1 MEQEMTNKNKLIFLL
16 GICLLIFSCG
26 EKPEKTEMTVLIRMM
41 DIQDLWFREKMKE
54 FENQNQVKINVVTFD
69 QVEDVKEMIDL
80 EKKSGKKTIGL
91 VKTAMEMVYPLASQ
105 NYLIPPVEIIGPSH
119 LDEDLKEY
127 LPEALEIGT
136 IENKVYYIPRKL
148 ETYLMFFLKSKVQDA
163 LDNWEKDRKGINQ
176 LLKSVNNYGLPQGY
190 QLESDPQE
198 WDYYDLAVLSHYWA
212 NHPYQGLKLPRMA
225 HRGKRY
231 AGTVNEL
238 VTRIYQLGGG
248 QEDIL
253 SMTTDPVIDCFQWE
267 SFFIQNNLYHPG
279 MWEQAWSGGNI
290 WKAISQG
297 EVFLCFLHQI
307 DLFFVHGGSD
317 PTMTGYL
324 LDPEEMGVSIMPKG
338 VSLDLT
344 EEGQARREG
353 GHFSNL
359 YGWWWGIP
367 VTSPDPKLSYKLA
380 RFITSKANQ
389 IEECSRFGM
398 YPIRL
403 DVIDNLEQA
412 FDASWKQEIFRVS
425 RLQFESGTEAT
436 PQLTQWPQIGKNY
449 LDAWYE
455 IAVDKRL
462 LEGKEIAKT
471 LDKYAQ
477 FNQAILS
484 SAQAEK

>member
-1 MEQEMTNKNKLIFLL
+1 MEQNMTFKIKLFCVL

-105 NYLIPPVEIIGPSH
+105 NYLIAPEEIVGPSQ
-119 LDEDLKEY
+119 LDKDLKEY

-136 IENKVYYIPRKL
+136 LENKVYYIPRKL

-163 LDNWEKDRKGINQ
+163 LDNREKDLKGINQ
-176 LLKSVNNYGLPQGY
+176 LLKSVNGYGLPQGY
-190 QLESDPQE
+190 QLESDPQK

-253 SMTTDPVIDCFQWE
+253 SVTTDPVIDCFQWE

-324 LDPEEMGVSIMPKG
+324 LDPEDMGMAIMPKG
-338 VSLDLT
+338 VS
-344 EEGQARREG
+344 
-353 GHFSNL
+353 
-359 YGWWWGIP
+359 
-367 VTSPDPKLSYKLA
+367 
-380 RFITSKANQ
+380 
-389 IEECSRFGM
+389 
-398 YPIRL
+398 
-403 DVIDNLEQA
+403 
-412 FDASWKQEIFRVS
+412 
-425 RLQFESGTEAT
+425 
-436 PQLTQWPQIGKNY
+436 
-449 LDAWYE
+449 
-455 IAVDKRL
+455 
-462 LEGKEIAKT
+462 
-471 LDKYAQ
+471 
-477 FNQAILS
+477 
-484 SAQAEK
+484 

>member
-1 MEQEMTNKNKLIFLL
+1 MTFKIKLFCVL

-41 DIQDLWFREKMKE
+41 DIQDLWFREKVKE
-54 FENQNQVKINVVTFD
+54 FEKENQVKINVVTFD

-105 NYLIPPVEIIGPSH
+105 NYLIAPEEIIGPSQ

-136 IENKVYYIPRKL
+136 LENRVYYIPRKL

-163 LDNWEKDRKGINQ
+163 LDNWEKDRRGINQ
-176 LLKSVNNYGLPQGY
+176 LLKSVNGYGLPQGY

-297 EVFLCFLHQI
+297 EIFLCFLHQI

-324 LDPEEMGVSIMPKG
+324 LEPEDMGISIMPKG
-338 VSLDLT
+338 VSLDLNKG
-344 EEGQARREG
+344 GQPQREG
-353 GHFSNL
+353 AHFSNL

-462 LEGKEIAKT
+462 LERKEIAKT

-477 FNQAILS
+477 LNQAILS

>member
-1 MEQEMTNKNKLIFLL
+1 MTFRNKLLGLL
-16 GICLLIFSCG
+16 GICLLILSCG
-26 EKPEKTEMTVLIRMM
+26 DKPEKTEMTVLIRMM

-54 FENQNQVKINVVTFD
+54 FERENQVEINVVTFD
-69 QVEDVKEMIDL
+69 QVEDVREMIVL
-80 EKKSGKKTIGL
+80 ERKSGKKTIGL
-91 VKTAMEMVYPLASQ
+91 VKTAMEMVYPLADQDYMIPLEEVVHPSQ
-105 NYLIPPVEIIGPSH
+105 LEK
-119 LDEDLKEY
+119 DLKEY
-127 LPEALEIGT
+127 LPQALKVGT
-136 IENKVYYIPRKL
+136 IKNKVYYIPRKL
-148 ETYLMFFLKSKVQDA
+148 ETYLVFFLKSKVKDA
-163 LDNWEKDRKGINQ
+163 LANWHENREGIHK
-176 LLKSVNNYGLPQGY
+176 LLKSTNGYGLPEGY
-190 QLESDPQE
+190 RLESDPNE
-198 WDYYDLAVLSHYWA
+198 WDYYDLAVLSYFWA
-212 NHPYQGLKLPRMA
+212 NHPYQGLTLPRVA

-238 VTRIYQLGGG
+238 ITRIYQLGGDE
-248 QEDIL
+248 EDVL
-253 SMTTDPVIDCFQWE
+253 SMATAPVIDCFQWE
-267 SFFIQNNLYHPG
+267 SFFIENNLYHPG

-324 LDPEEMGVSIMPKG
+324 SDPEDMGISIMPQG
-338 VSLDLT
+338 ISLDLT
-344 EEGQARREG
+344 EEGRPEREG

-380 RFITSKANQ
+380 RFITSQENQ

-398 YPIRL
+398 YPVRK

-425 RLQFESGTEAT
+425 RLQFDSGTQAA
-436 PQLTQWPQIGKNY
+436 PQLSQWPRIGKNY

-462 LEGKEIAKT
+462 LRRSEIAKS
-471 LDKYAQ
+471 LIKYAQ
-477 FNQAILS
+477 LNQTILS
-484 SAQAEK
+484 SAKAEE

>member
-1 MEQEMTNKNKLIFLL
+1 MTYKKKFFCLL

-26 EKPEKTEMTVLIRMM
+26 GKPEKTEMTVLIRMM

-54 FENQNQVKINVVTFD
+54 FENENQVKINVATFD
-69 QVEDVKEMIDL
+69 QVEDVREMIDL
-80 EKKSGKKTIGL
+80 ERKSGKTTIGL
-91 VKTAMEMVYPLASQ
+91 VKTAMEMVYPLAGQ
-105 NYLIPPVEIIGPSH
+105 NYLIPLEDIIDSSQ
-119 LDEDLKEY
+119 LERDLKEY
-127 LPEALEIGT
+127 LPEALKVGT
-136 IENKVYYIPRKL
+136 IDNKVYYIPRKL

-163 LDNWEKDRKGINQ
+163 LNNWEKHGKRIDSI
-176 LLKSVNNYGLPQGY
+176 LKQVNNYGLPKGY

-198 WDYYDLAVLSHYWA
+198 WDYYDLVVLSYFWA
-212 NHPYQGLKLPRMA
+212 NSPYQGLTLPRVA

-238 VTRIYQLGGG
+238 VTRIYQLGGHK
-248 QEDIL
+248 EDVL

-267 SFFIQNNLYHPG
+267 SFFILNNLYHPG
-279 MWEQAWSGGNI
+279 MWEQAFSGGNI

-324 LDPEEMGVSIMPKG
+324 LDPEDMGVSIMPKG
-338 VSLDLT
+338 ISLDLT
-344 EEGQARREG
+344 EEGQPQREG

-367 VTSPDPKLSYKLA
+367 VTSPDPELSYKLA
-380 RFITSKANQ
+380 RFITSKENQ

-398 YPIRL
+398 YPVRN

-412 FDASWKQEIFRVS
+412 FDAPWKQEIFRVS
-425 RLQFESGTEAT
+425 RLQFEKGTEAT

-455 IAVDKRL
+455 ISVDKKL
-462 LEGKEIAKT
+462 LKRKEIAKS

-477 FNQAILS
+477 LNQTILS
-484 SAQAEK
+484 SAQAEE

>member
-1 MEQEMTNKNKLIFLL
+1 MTYKKKLYCLL

-26 EKPEKTEMTVLIRMM
+26 KKTEKIEMTVLIRMM

-54 FENQNQVKINVVTFD
+54 FERENQVKINVVTFN
-69 QVEDVKEMIDL
+69 QVEDVKEMIEL
-80 EKKSGKKTIGL
+80 ERKSGKKTMGL
-91 VKTAMEMVYPLASQ
+91 VKTAMEMVYPLAGQ
-105 NYLIPPVEIIGPSH
+105 NYLIPLRDVIDSSQLEK
-119 LDEDLKEY
+119 DLKEY
-127 LPEALEIGT
+127 LPEALKVAT
-136 IENKVYYIPRKL
+136 IDNRVYYIPRKL

-163 LDNWEKDRKGINQ
+163 LDNWEKDRDRINL
-176 LLKSVNNYGLPQGY
+176 LLKKVNDYGLPKGY

-198 WDYYDLAVLSHYWA
+198 WDFYDLVVLSYFWA
-212 NHPYQGLKLPRMA
+212 NHPYQGLRLPRMA

-238 VTRIYQLGGG
+238 MTRIYQLGGHK
-248 QEDIL
+248 EDVL
-253 SMTTDPVIDCFQWE
+253 SMTTDPVIDCIQWE
-267 SFFIQNNLYHPG
+267 SFFIQNNLYHSG
-279 MWEQAWSGGNI
+279 MWEQAWSGGDI

-324 LDPEEMGVSIMPKG
+324 LDPEDMGLSIMPKG

-344 EEGQARREG
+344 QKGEPQREG

-367 VTSPDPKLSYKLA
+367 VTSPDPQLSYKLA
-380 RFITSKANQ
+380 RFITSQENQ

-398 YPIRL
+398 YPVRN
-403 DVIDNLEQA
+403 DVIDNLEQT
-412 FDASWKQEIFRVS
+412 FDAPWKQEIFKVS

-436 PQLTQWPQIGKNY
+436 PQLTQWSQIGKNY

-455 IAVDKRL
+455 IAVDKKL
-462 LEGKEIAKT
+462 LKRQEVAKI
-471 LDKYAQ
+471 LNKYAQ
-477 FNQAILS
+477 LNQTILS
-484 SAQAEK
+484 SAKAEE

>member
-1 MEQEMTNKNKLIFLL
+1 MTFKKNLFCLL

-26 EKPEKTEMTVLIRMM
+26 KKPEKTEMTVLIRMM

-54 FENQNQVKINVVTFD
+54 FEIENQVKINVVTFD

-80 EKKSGKKTIGL
+80 ERKSGKKTIGL
-91 VKTAMEMVYPLASQ
+91 VKTAMEMVYSLAHQ
-105 NYLIPPVEIIGPSH
+105 NYLIPLDDIIDSSQ
-119 LDEDLKEY
+119 LEKDLNEY
-127 LPEALEIGT
+127 LPEALKVGT
-136 IENKVYYIPRKL
+136 IDNKVYYIPRKL

-163 LDNWEKDRKGINQ
+163 LNNWEKNRTRIDSI
-176 LLKSVNNYGLPQGY
+176 LKQVNNYGLPKGY
-190 QLESDPQE
+190 QLESDPQD
-198 WDYYDLAVLSHYWA
+198 WDYYDLAVLSYFWA
-212 NHPYQGLKLPRMA
+212 NHPYQGLTLPRVA

-238 VTRIYQLGGG
+238 ITRIYQLGGNK
-248 QEDIL
+248 EDVL
-253 SMTTDPVIDCFQWE
+253 SMITDPVIDCFQWE

-279 MWEQAWSGGNI
+279 MWEQAFSGGNI

-317 PTMTGYL
+317 PTMSGYL
-324 LDPEEMGVSIMPKG
+324 LDPEDMGVSIVPKG
-338 VSLDLT
+338 ISLDLT
-344 EEGQARREG
+344 EEEQPQREG

-367 VTSPDPKLSYKLA
+367 VTSPDPMLSYELA
-380 RFITSKANQ
+380 RFITSKENQ

-398 YPIRL
+398 YPVRK

-412 FDASWKQEIFRVS
+412 FDAPWKQAIFKIS
-425 RLQFESGTEAT
+425 RLQFEKGTEAA

-455 IAVDKRL
+455 IAVDKKL
-462 LEGKEIAKT
+462 LRTKEITKA

-477 FNQAILS
+477 LNQTILS
-484 SAQAEK
+484 SAQAEE

>member
-1 MEQEMTNKNKLIFLL
+1 MTSKKKILCLL

-26 EKPEKTEMTVLIRMM
+26 KRPEKTEMTVLIRMM

-54 FENQNQVKINVVTFD
+54 FEKENQVKINVVTFD

-80 EKKSGKKTIGL
+80 ERKSGKVSIGL
-91 VKTAMEMVYPLASQ
+91 VKTAMEMVYPLAHQ
-105 NYLIPPVEIIGPSH
+105 NYLIPLEDIIDSSQ
-119 LDEDLKEY
+119 LEKDLKEY
-127 LPEALEIGT
+127 LPEALKVGT
-136 IENKVYYIPRKL
+136 IDDKLHYIPRKL

-163 LDNWEKDRKGINQ
+163 LNNWEKDRKRIDSI
-176 LLKSVNNYGLPQGY
+176 LKQVNNYGLPKGY
-190 QLESDPQE
+190 QLESDPQH
-198 WDYYDLAVLSHYWA
+198 WDYYDLAVLSYFWA
-212 NHPYQGLKLPRMA
+212 THPYQGLTLPRMA

-238 VTRIYQLGGG
+238 ITRVYQLGGDK
-248 QEDIL
+248 EDVL
-253 SMTTDPVIDCFQWE
+253 SMTTDPVIDCLQWE

-317 PTMTGYL
+317 PTMSGYL
-324 LDPEEMGVSIMPKG
+324 LDPDDMGVSIMPKG

-344 EEGQARREG
+344 EEGQPQREG

-367 VTSPDPKLSYKLA
+367 ITSPDPKLSYELA
-380 RFITSKANQ
+380 RFITSKENQ

-398 YPIRL
+398 YPIRT

-412 FDASWKQEIFRVS
+412 FDAFWKQEIFKVS
-425 RLQFESGTEAT
+425 RLQFESGTQTT
-436 PQLTQWPQIGKNY
+436 PQLTQWPRIGKNY
-449 LDAWYE
+449 LDAWHE
-455 IAVDKRL
+455 IAVDKKL
-462 LEGKEIAKT
+462 LKRGEIAKA
-471 LDKYAQ
+471 LNKYAQ
-477 FNQAILS
+477 LNQTILS
-484 SAQAEK
+484 SAQTEE

>member
-1 MEQEMTNKNKLIFLL
+1 MTYKKKFFCLL

-26 EKPEKTEMTVLIRMM
+26 KKPEKTEMTVLIRMM

-54 FENQNQVKINVVTFD
+54 FERENQVKINVVTFD
-69 QVEDVKEMIDL
+69 QVEDVKKMIDL
-80 EKKSGKKTIGL
+80 ERKSGKSTIGL

-105 NYLIPPVEIIGPSH
+105 NYLIPLEDITDSSK
-119 LDEDLKEY
+119 LEKDLKEY
-127 LPEALEIGT
+127 LPEALKVGT
-136 IENKVYYIPRKL
+136 IDDKIYYIPRKL

-163 LDNWEKDRKGINQ
+163 LNNWEKNRTRIDSI
-176 LLKSVNNYGLPQGY
+176 LKQVNNYGLPKGY
-190 QLESDPQE
+190 QLESDPQD
-198 WDYYDLAVLSHYWA
+198 WDYYDLVVLSYFWA
-212 NHPYQGLKLPRMA
+212 NHPYQGLTLARMA

-238 VTRIYQLGGG
+238 ITRIYQLGGDK
-248 QEDIL
+248 EDVL

-279 MWEQAWSGGNI
+279 MWEQAFSGGNI

-317 PTMTGYL
+317 PTMSGYL
-324 LDPEEMGVSIMPKG
+324 LDPEDMGISIMPKG

-344 EEGQARREG
+344 EKGQPQREG
-353 GHFSNL
+353 EHFSNL

-380 RFITSKANQ
+380 RFITSKENQ

-398 YPIRL
+398 YPVRN

-412 FDASWKQEIFRVS
+412 FDVPWKQEIFKIS
-425 RLQFESGTEAT
+425 RLQFESGTEET
-436 PQLTQWPQIGKNY
+436 PQLIQWPQIGKNY

-455 IAVDKRL
+455 IAVDKKL
-462 LEGKEIAKT
+462 LKRTEITKA
-471 LDKYAQ
+471 LNKYAQ
-477 FNQAILS
+477 LNQTILS
-484 SAQAEK
+484 SAQAEE